1 MKLKQIVTKLNDTR
15 DKALELVGKT
25 IGLAAEAGTIIQQA
39 RTDGENVR
47 DICEQAGITEEVG
60 RRFEKVAAAHHKLTS
75 GQADAGEMR
84 QTYLRIG
91 MLPDP
96 ITASVPADPKPF
108 LWPVI
113 KACQWLGNRGSK
125 YISQDAELR
134 EQFIREAEPIVRAYN
149 ELKGAE

>member
-1 MKLKQIVTKLNDTR
+1 
-15 DKALELVGKT
+15 
-25 IGLAAEAGTIIQQA
+25 
-39 RTDGENVR
+39 
-47 DICEQAGITEEVG
+47 
-60 RRFEKVAAAHHKLTS
+60 
-75 GQADAGEMR
+75 
-84 QTYLRIG
+84 

-149 ELKGAE
+149 ELKGTE